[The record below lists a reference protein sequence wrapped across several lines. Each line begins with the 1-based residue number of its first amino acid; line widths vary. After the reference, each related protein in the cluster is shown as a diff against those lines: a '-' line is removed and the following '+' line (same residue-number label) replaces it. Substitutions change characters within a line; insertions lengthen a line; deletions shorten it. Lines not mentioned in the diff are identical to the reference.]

1 MLNFKP
7 YEIPQI
13 VDIINDRLQTLE
25 KNMSPLGKSS
35 PMKKGAA
42 SADSPIIQKNAIEF
56 CARKVAGTGD
66 VRRAL
71 DVCRYLLFSTG

>member
-25 KNMSPLGKSS
+25 KNMSPLRKSS
-35 PMKKGAA
+35 PFK
-42 SADSPIIQKNAIEF
+42 ADNVPSNTSIIQKNAIEF

-71 DVCRYLLFSTG
+71 DVCRYCY